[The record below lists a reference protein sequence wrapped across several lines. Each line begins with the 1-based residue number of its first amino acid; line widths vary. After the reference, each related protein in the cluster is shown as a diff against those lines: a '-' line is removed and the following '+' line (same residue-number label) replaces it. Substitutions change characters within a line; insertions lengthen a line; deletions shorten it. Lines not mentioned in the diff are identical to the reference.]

1 METRF
6 WDYLEQWRQRFPR
19 RRELSWHDGWL
30 QNGYCED
37 CCYCCGPQDSDEP
50 FPMALLPGQ
59 LRPGMAEDF
68 YLLNA
73 DTAYMDARGCRA
85 CTAHGCRLP
94 RPQRPVACGLFPL
107 VLNAGGMYVYKTCP
121 AALFTPLSELADLG
135 RQAARWLQGF
145 PLKDLEHIALRLP
158 ATALAERYI
167 SLSLPVYAPEAPQRA
182 DAEATAGAA
191 DRARKAASG
200 PAKTA
205 PCRR

>member
-1 METRF
+1 
-6 WDYLEQWRQRFPR
+6 
-19 RRELSWHDGWL
+19 
-30 QNGYCED
+30 
-37 CCYCCGPQDSDEP
+37 
-50 FPMALLPGQ
+50 MALLPGQ

-145 PLKDLEHIALRLP
+145 PLKDLEHIALHLP

-182 DAEATAGAA
+182 DAEATAVPPLNRHMSSDGSGQPQTGQLQ
-191 DRARKAASG
+191 RGQSQTPSCSG
-200 PAKTA
+200 PSGTSQA
-205 PCRR
+205 C